1 MGTGPGDKP
10 VSWGLLSSALGTA
23 GASGGRGVTPG
34 FSFCVLRGDRAQP
47 HREHSVGVSC
57 QEEPPHPEP
66 PDDPPS
72 PVLRP
77 PTGLPRVWAPPPR
90 FRGDSGGPLMAQGEG
105 RSSPASPRP
114 AEGGANVG
122 GCGPRLKALR
132 AVGSSWLPRP
142 DPPAPHQDRPP
153 QPFLRFPFAPSLAPA
168 TGLHA
173 LGTLWEAAAS
183 APCSSGQS

>member
-1 MGTGPGDKP
+1 
-10 VSWGLLSSALGTA
+10 
-23 GASGGRGVTPG
+23 
-34 FSFCVLRGDRAQP
+34 
-47 HREHSVGVSC
+47 
-57 QEEPPHPEP
+57 
-66 PDDPPS
+66 
-72 PVLRP
+72 
-77 PTGLPRVWAPPPR
+77 
-90 FRGDSGGPLMAQGEG
+90 MAQGEG

-142 DPPAPHQDRPP
+142 DPPALHQDRPP

-173 LGTLWEAAAS
+173 LGNSLGGRGLCSLFLWTELRWEAGGS
-183 APCSSGQS
+183 GGCRKVSSHLPLNKGRGARTGQRGLRLRR